1 MNSPAPSYPHDQFSS
16 SPPFIPDSLPFPIV
30 SRKTLTSASRAAGSF
45 PSLFGLPR
53 TPSLIRDALS
63 SKPNSLGESPALR
76 EVQPPF
82 SGWRRFF
89 FFLRVCFT
97 PSYTR
102 IVFAS
107 YNGRDSLNK
116 KQTKKAMPTVRA
128 TIIGVWDRSLQTRY
142 NCAADFV
149 TLSPSQTARFS
160 PRFVDQPLGLR
171 KFSRLPSRDAERG
184 RGRKCIKAR
193 TGCRA
198 IANAWLCGAPS

>member
-1 MNSPAPSYPHDQFSS
+1 MNSPAPSHPHDQFSPP
-16 SPPFIPDSLPFPIV
+16 PPFIPDSLPFPIV

-63 SKPNSLGESPALR
+63 SKPNSLGASPALR

-89 FFLRVCFT
+89 FFLRVCFA

-107 YNGRDSLNK
+107 YNERASLKNTK
-116 KQTKKAMPTVRA
+116 TKQSNANRA
-128 TIIGVWDRSLQTRY
+128 CNHHRR
-142 NCAADFV
+142 
-149 TLSPSQTARFS
+149 
-160 PRFVDQPLGLR
+160 LG
-171 KFSRLPSRDAERG
+171 PVV
-184 RGRKCIKAR
+184 
-193 TGCRA
+193 
-198 IANAWLCGAPS
+198 ANEV